1 MNLIETKLKRWGNS
15 IGIVIPKETIEREHL
30 IENKNVKFLIIKDS
44 KKALKET
51 FGIAKGKIKKSSQQ
65 IKDELRTEL
74 YG

>member
-30 IENKNVKFLIIKDS
+30 IENKSVKFLIVKDS

-51 FGIAKGKIKKSSQQ
+51 FGIAKSKIKKSSQQ